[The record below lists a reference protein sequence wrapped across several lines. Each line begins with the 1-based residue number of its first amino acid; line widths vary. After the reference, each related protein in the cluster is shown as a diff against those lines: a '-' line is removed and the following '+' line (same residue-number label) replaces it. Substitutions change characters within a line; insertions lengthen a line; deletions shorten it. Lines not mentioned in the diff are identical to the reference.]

1 MRSENMSKSLL
12 TAYHITEVCSFY
24 RKSRSSNT
32 MVTADFGPE
41 TALTPFLLMRAKE
54 IAKSLGKCIPM
65 EELFPIEENRGRRSE
80 WQRQVFERK
89 LLNSRFRA
97 CAVKIVL

>member
-1 MRSENMSKSLL
+1 
-12 TAYHITEVCSFY
+12 
-24 RKSRSSNT
+24 

-41 TALTPFLLMRAKE
+41 IELALFLRMRAEE
-54 IAKSLGKCIPM
+54 IAKSLGKCMSI
-65 EELFPIEENRGRRSE
+65 EELFSYYRQSRSPE
-80 WQRQVFERK
+80 RMAVPGFDRK